1 MARAEREPLALELS
15 YQMEVTGAGGA
26 PSGAV
31 RRVLVVDDSRMQR
44 RILSATLARAGY
56 EVIEAGSGA
65 EALEIAARLV
75 PDLILSDWMMPGM
88 DGLEFC
94 RAFRAQMHGR
104 YVYFI
109 LLTSRT
115 ETTDVAE
122 GLQSGADDF
131 LTKPVN
137 GQELRARIAAGE
149 RILRMERELNE
160 KNRLVSTTLGALQ
173 SLYDSLDR
181 DLREARKLQQSLVR
195 ERHRSFGNAE
205 VSLLLHPS
213 GHVGGDLV
221 GFFPI
226 NARRVGLFSIDVSG
240 HGITSALM
248 TARLAGLL
256 SGTSPEQNIAL
267 VLSDFGIYD
276 ARPPAEVAA
285 HLNRLLLDEIATES
299 YFTLLYAD
307 VDLISGRVAMVQ
319 AGHPHPAIQRACGR
333 IEYPGAGG
341 LPVGLLDGAE
351 YQGFTAELRPG
362 DRLLLASD
370 GITEAADA
378 EGVQLDEAGLSR
390 LMTRHA
396 GLGGPAFLEAVLRD
410 LEGFTGGAFGDD
422 VSAVF
427 FEFHGAKENVG

>member
-1 MARAEREPLALELS
+1 MGRSKQEWPDLDSSA
-15 YQMEVTGAGGA
+15 QMQIAGAGGPKA
-26 PSGAV
+26 GAV
-31 RRVLVVDDSRMQR
+31 CRVLVVDDSRMQR
-44 RILSATLARAGY
+44 RILSAMLVRAGY
-56 EVIEAGSGA
+56 EVVEAASGA
-65 EALEIAARLV
+65 EALEIAGRLV

-88 DGLEFC
+88 DGLAFC

-109 LLTSRT
+109 LLTSKT
-115 ETTDVAE
+115 ETNDVAQ

-149 RILRMERELNE
+149 RILRMERELKE

-181 DLREARKLQQSLVR
+181 DLIEARKLQQSLVR

-205 VSLLLHPS
+205 VSLLLRPS

-226 NARRVGLFSIDVSG
+226 SSRRVGLFSIDVSG
-240 HGITSALM
+240 HGVTSALM

-267 VLSDFGIYD
+267 ELTDFGIYD
-276 ARPPAEVAA
+276 ARPPSEVAA
-285 HLNRLLLDEIATES
+285 HLNRLLLEEMDTES

-307 VDLISGRVAMVQ
+307 VDLISGRVVMVQ
-319 AGHPHPAIQRACGR
+319 AGHPHPAVQRRDGR

-341 LPVGLLDGAE
+341 LPVGLIAEAE
-351 YQGFTAELRPG
+351 YQDFTVDLCPG
-362 DRLLLASD
+362 DRLFLTSD
-370 GITEAADA
+370 GITEAVDPA
-378 EGVQLDEAGLSR
+378 GVQLDEEGLSR
-390 LMTRHA
+390 LMARNA
-396 GLGGPAFLEAVLRD
+396 ALGGQAFLEAIVDELVA
-410 LEGFTGGAFGDD
+410 FTGGEFTDD

>member
-1 MARAEREPLALELS
+1 MAGSEEEPPALELPHQTQTTADS
-15 YQMEVTGAGGA
+15 GF
-26 PSGAV
+26 GAV
-31 RRVLVVDDSRMQR
+31 RRVLVVDDSKMQR

-56 EVIEAGSGA
+56 EVIEAASGA

-109 LLTSRT
+109 LLTSKT
-115 ETTDVAE
+115 DTNDVAQ

-160 KNRLVSTTLGALQ
+160 KNRLVSSTLGALQ

-181 DLREARKLQQSLVR
+181 DLMEARKLQQSLVR

-205 VSLLLHPS
+205 VSLLLRPS

-267 VLSDFGIYD
+267 VLSDLGIYD

-285 HLNRLLLDEIATES
+285 HLNRVLLEEMETES

-307 VDLISGRVAMVQ
+307 VDLISGHVAMVQ

-333 IEYPGAGG
+333 VEHPGAGG
-341 LPVGLLDGAE
+341 LPVGLLEGAE
-351 YQGFTAELRPG
+351 YQDFAAELRPG

-370 GITEAADA
+370 GITEAANP
-378 EGVQLDEAGLSR
+378 EGVQLEEAGLSR
-390 LMTRHA
+390 LMVRNA
-396 GLGGPAFLEAVLRD
+396 GLGGPAFLEALVWD
-410 LEGFTGGAFGDD
+410 LEAFTGGEFTDD

-427 FEFHGAKENVG
+427 FEFHGAKMNVD